1 MKKIYLLIIPALLA
15 STAFAQSIGKIS
27 GSITSADK
35 KAIEAVTVS
44 LLKAKDSSLLKMEIT
59 DKNGL
64 YEFEHVSNGS
74 YLLKADAVGF
84 EKSYTAIVVNDDKKL
99 VSADFVMSNAAGT
112 LAGVS
117 VKATKPLIE
126 NKIDKT
132 IVNVDASPTNTGLS
146 ALEVLEKSPGV
157 TVNND
162 GAISLKGKQGVR
174 IFIDGKPA
182 YLSGSDL
189 TNFLRNMSSSQLDQ
203 IEIMS
208 QPSAK
213 YDASGNTGIIN
224 IKTKKNANNG
234 FNGSFTTSAII
245 AKYFKNTNSINFN
258 WRKGKT
264 NYYGNYGYSY
274 WEGFNDISIKRSLR
288 EDRST
293 AFNRY
298 SDQHTFGR
306 FSGYPHNFKVG
317 ADYFAS
323 KKTTLGIAV
332 NGLLDNRKFKSTG
345 RADIYDSLKQFVQYN
360 DATSETHDPWSN
372 LGFNLNLQQKLDDKG
387 KELSADADYIL
398 YRTKGKQYSN
408 NYLYNPDGEL
418 SEAPFLLNGYL
429 PANIDI
435 YSLKIDYKHPLKNNA
450 TLEAGMKL
458 SYVKTDNDAQYTIY
472 DADNDKWE
480 NDETRS
486 NHFIYKEH
494 INAAYVNLQ
503 KQVKKLGIQLGLRA
517 EQTIAEGNQVIKA
530 IVFKRNYT
538 KLFPTAYVSY
548 QLNDNNTLGLS
559 YGRRIER
566 PGYQDL
572 NPFQYPLD
580 RYTYREG
587 NPDLQPQFSHNIELS
602 YNYKGALNLS
612 VNYTTVDDIINDVL
626 ITKRQPGDSNYT
638 TFQTKQ
644 NIASNKNI
652 GLSVSYNTKLTK
664 WWSINAS
671 LNVFNNHYKGTIDG
685 EQIDLG
691 LTSYTANM
699 SSQFTFNKG
708 WTAEVSGF
716 YLAKNLES
724 SAILSL
730 PMGMFS
736 VGGGKKILKDK
747 GSVRLNLRDPF
758 YLMSF
763 RGSTDLNKGYTQI
776 HSYWDNRRAIIT
788 FTYRFGKANGQAPR
802 RRTTGADDEKNRVN
816 TGGGQQ

>member
-1 MKKIYLLIIPALLA
+1 MTKIYLLIIFAFMA
-15 STAFAQSIGKIS
+15 STTFAQSTGKVS
-27 GSITSADK
+27 GSLHSADK
-35 KAIEAVTVS
+35 KAVEAATIS
-44 LLKAKDSSLLKMEIT
+44 LLKAKDSALVKMEVT

-64 YEFEHVSNGS
+64 FEFENIKTGN
-74 YLLKADAVGF
+74 YLLKAEAVGY
-84 EKSYTAIVVNDDKKL
+84 EKLFTEVEVAENKNAHSDLVLNTATQSL
-99 VSADFVMSNAAGT
+99 E
-112 LAGVS
+112 GVS
-117 VKATKPLIE
+117 VSARRPLIE

-146 ALEVLEKSPGV
+146 ALEILEKSPGV

-162 GAISLKGKQGVR
+162 GVVSLKGKQGVR

-182 YLSGSDL
+182 YLSGADL
-189 TNFLRNMSSSQLDQ
+189 SNFLRNMSSSQLDQ

-234 FNGSFTTSAII
+234 FNGSITTSAII

-288 EDRST
+288 EDRNT

-360 DATSETHDPWSN
+360 DAISETHDPWSN

-435 YSLKIDYKHPLKNNA
+435 YSLKIDYKHPLKSNV

-486 NHFIYKEH
+486 NHFIYKEN

-517 EQTIAEGNQVIKA
+517 EQTIAEGNQVIKE

-538 KLFPTAYVSY
+538 RLFPTAYFSY

-580 RYTYREG
+580 RYTYRQG

-602 YNYKGALNLS
+602 YNYKGALNVS
-612 VNYTTVDDIINDVL
+612 VNYTTVSDIINDVL
-626 ITKRQPGDSNYT
+626 ITERQPGDSNYT

-652 GLSVSYNTKLTK
+652 GLSVSYNTKLAK
-664 WWSINAS
+664 WWSINVSA
-671 LNVFNNHYKGTIDG
+671 NVFNNHYKGSIDG

-691 LTSYTANM
+691 LTSFTANM
-699 SSQFTFNKG
+699 SNQFTFNKG

-716 YLAKNLES
+716 YLGENLQS
-724 SAILSL
+724 SAILSQ

-747 GSVRLNLRDPF
+747 GSIRLNLRDPF

-763 RGSTDLNKGYTQI
+763 RGSTDLSKGYTQI

-788 FTYRFGKANGQAPR
+788 FTYRFGKANGQATR

-816 TGGGQQ
+816 TGGQQ